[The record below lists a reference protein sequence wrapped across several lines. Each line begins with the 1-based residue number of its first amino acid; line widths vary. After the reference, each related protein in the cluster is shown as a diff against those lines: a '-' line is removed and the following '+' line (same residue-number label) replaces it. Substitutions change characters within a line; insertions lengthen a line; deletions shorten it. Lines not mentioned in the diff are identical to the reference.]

1 MVKYAKTL
9 IFKIKKERISFFF
22 FLNIVLYKQVVIRMK
37 NLTILPADTYTVI
50 NKTVIN
56 DTDRKIVSMLYQP
69 IIGFTAVC
77 LYYTLLDDLDKS
89 ELMSEDQTHHHLM
102 ATMQLKLEDIVIAR
116 EKLEGVGLLKT
127 YMKKGS
133 VNQYAYLI
141 FSPISANDFFNHP
154 ILNIVLYNNLG
165 KKEYEKLL
173 SYFKIPRIS
182 LKDYE
187 DITCN
192 FDDVFESVRGNVLEM
207 NEDITKRDSNN
218 ILINKGIDFNLLISS
233 IPDNNLN
240 EKCFNKE
247 TKELINALSFT
258 YNLSTLDMQNLVRN
272 ALNEKGLIDKTVL
285 RKSCRD
291 YYQFENGGN
300 LPTLIYNKQPE
311 FLKKP
316 TGDTSKWAKMVYA
329 FENLTPFQFLK
340 AKYKGAEPTDRDK
353 RLIESLLVDQ
363 KLNPGVVNVL
373 IAYVL
378 KINNEQL
385 KKSYVETIAGQWKR
399 LNIETVEDAMRI
411 TEKEHKK
418 LKRLMKTPT
427 TKQAPPKSLKEETKD
442 IPAWFNQNLSQE
454 EMTRED
460 EDELNKILEELV

>member
-1 MVKYAKTL
+1 
-9 IFKIKKERISFFF
+9 
-22 FLNIVLYKQVVIRMK
+22 MK
-37 NLTILPADTYTVI
+37 NITILPADTYTVI

-69 IIGFTAVC
+69 IIGFTAVS

-89 ELMSEDQTHHHLM
+89 DLMSEDQTHHHLM

-116 EKLEGVGLLKT
+116 EKLEGIGLLKT

-133 VNQYAYLI
+133 INQYAYLI
-141 FSPISANDFFNHP
+141 YSPISAHDFFNHP

-173 SYFKIPRIS
+173 NYFKIPRIN

-187 DITCN
+187 NITCN
-192 FDDVFESVRGNVLEM
+192 FDDVFESVKGNVLEM
-207 NEDITKRDSNN
+207 SEDITHRDSNN
-218 ILINKGIDFNLLISS
+218 ILLHKGIDFNLLISS
-233 IPDNNLN
+233 IPDNNVS
-240 EKCFNKE
+240 ERGFTKDV
-247 TKELINALSFT
+247 KELINALSFT
-258 YNLSTLDMQNLVRN
+258 YNLSTLDMQNLVRD
-272 ALNEKGLIDKTVL
+272 ALNEKGLIDKTLL

-291 YYQFENGGN
+291 YYQFENSGN

-311 FLKKP
+311 YLKKP
-316 TGDTSKWAKMVYA
+316 SGDTSKWAKMVYA

-418 LKRLMKTPT
+418 LKKMVATATTKTPT
-427 TKQAPPKSLKEETKD
+427 IKKTKEDIKE
-442 IPAWFNQNLSQE
+442 IPAWFNQNLEQE
-454 EMTRED
+454 AMTSED
-460 EDELNKILEELV
+460 EAELNEILKELV